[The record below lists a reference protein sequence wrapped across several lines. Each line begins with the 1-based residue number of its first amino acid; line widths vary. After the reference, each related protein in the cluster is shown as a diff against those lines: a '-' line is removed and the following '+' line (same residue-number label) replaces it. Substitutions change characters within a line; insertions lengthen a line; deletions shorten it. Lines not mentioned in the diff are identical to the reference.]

1 VVESQGQPRAY
12 VFVAH
17 DDTNVG
23 VAQWVRRVAFRGDA
37 DWVGILRPGRL
48 DVIRAALDGSDAP
61 RLVQNLPKGTL
72 LFPSL
77 VHAPPT
83 GNAIRVR
90 ARLLELLRR
99 SIAQAKPLGVDPQN
113 ALSLVGRAL
122 FWRFLIDRGLL
133 EGLDRNDVCPTAN
146 SWEACLSTKTNA
158 LKTFAWL
165 DDTFNG
171 GLLPFTSSPSGF
183 SSDVFHQVVGNIAH
197 LATPDGQLPLRL
209 PNDWSEVNFA
219 HVPVGLLSEVYEAY
233 AHGEDTQRAKA
244 ESIFY
249 TPRHIAEFL
258 VDEVLGAIG
267 DVSVPRVLD
276 PAVGA
281 GVFLVAMFRAL
292 VAREWER
299 TGKKPSR
306 KIVRRILNDQLTGF
320 DINDSAL
327 RLAELAL
334 YLTAIELDPE
344 PKPRPLKLLRFD
356 ELRGRVLFP
365 KTGGV
370 TQGSLAPVEEH
381 FREAFDIVVGN
392 PPWTAQGT
400 GAAKKKWVQ
409 ATRDLVRTRL
419 GEARAAKFDFPDQ
432 NPDLPFVYRA
442 MEWAKPGGSIALV
455 THARWLFGQSKRA
468 VRARNDLLECVYVTG
483 VLNGTALRD
492 TNVWPNVRHP
502 FCLLF
507 AANETP
513 PAHAAFL
520 YVSPELDRMP
530 DAEQV
535 HIRIDWQDARE
546 IEIRDVVERP
556 WTLKVRFRG
565 TPFDESVLDELKSR
579 GVPLSKHL
587 DALGTK
593 LSNGYQV
600 VGEAGKKSSAVHMHH
615 LPDLKGAALAFVV
628 DTRQLPAFSY
638 DKLWRPRKPTIYQAP
653 LLIVHESMRVDERS
667 PRAALC
673 FEDVAFDERFDGA
686 SFANIQHGAE
696 IAAYLQLV
704 IQSSLFQHALLM
716 LDGQFGIEREVVHKA
731 TIESVPVVPWDELT
745 NNQKLHSIKLS
756 QQLRNGMT
764 GDLLVEIDRFVAD
777 VFRLSNVQRNTIT
790 DTLTTALP
798 TADAKAA
805 SIRPTKPAER
815 SMFVNVCQEELRSVL
830 QALRKD
836 AFVRL
841 RDDLNLESWRIVQV
855 DRVNQG
861 DKELAAVALDARR
874 FIEAADEAS
883 ASRVMVRVN
892 ESTTLVGLL
901 DRYRYWTCTRA
912 RMLAASLLSE
922 GDAYA

>member
-1 VVESQGQPRAY
+1 M
-12 VFVAH
+12 
-17 DDTNVG
+17 
-23 VAQWVRRVAFRGDA
+23 
-37 DWVGILRPGRL
+37 
-48 DVIRAALDGSDAP
+48 
-61 RLVQNLPKGTL
+61 
-72 LFPSL
+72 
-77 VHAPPT
+77 
-83 GNAIRVR
+83 
-90 ARLLELLRR
+90 
-99 SIAQAKPLGVDPQN
+99 
-113 ALSLVGRAL
+113 
-122 FWRFLIDRGLL
+122 
-133 EGLDRNDVCPTAN
+133 
-146 SWEACLSTKTNA
+146 
-158 LKTFAWL
+158 
-165 DDTFNG
+165 
-171 GLLPFTSSPSGF
+171 
-183 SSDVFHQVVGNIAH
+183 
-197 LATPDGQLPLRL
+197 
-209 PNDWSEVNFA
+209 
-219 HVPVGLLSEVYEAY
+219 YEAY

-258 VDEVLGAIG
+258 VDEALGAIG
-267 DVSVPRVLD
+267 DVSIPRVLD
-276 PAVGA
+276 PAAGA

-299 TGKKPSR
+299 TGRKPSR

-356 ELRGRVLFP
+356 ELRGRVLLP

-370 TQGSLAPVEEH
+370 TQGSLAPVEER

-392 PPWTAQGT
+392 PPWTAQGS

-409 ATRDLVRTRL
+409 ATRDLVRMRL
-419 GEARAAKFDFPDQ
+419 GDARATAFDFPDQ
-432 NPDLPFVYRA
+432 NPDLPFVFRA
-442 MEWAKPGGSIALV
+442 MEWAKPGGTIALV

-468 VRARNDLLECVYVTG
+468 VQARNDLLECVHVTG
-483 VLNGTALRD
+483 ILNGTALRD

-520 YVSPELDRMP
+520 FVNPELDRMP
-530 DAEQV
+530 DADQA
-535 HIRIDWQDARE
+535 HMRIDWQDARE

-556 WTLKVRFRG
+556 WTLKARFRG
-565 TPFDESVLDELKSR
+565 TPFDESVLDDLKSR
-579 GVPLSKHL
+579 GVPLSQYL
-587 DALGTK
+587 DSLGTK
-593 LSNGYQV
+593 LKNGYQV
-600 VGEAGKKSSAVHMHH
+600 VGEAGKRSSAAHMHH

-628 DTRQLPAFSY
+628 DTRQLPPFSY
-638 DKLWRPRKPTIYQAP
+638 DKLWRPRKPTIYRAP
-653 LLIVHESMRVDERS
+653 LLLVHESMRVDERS

-686 SFANIQHGAE
+686 SFADVRHGPE

-704 IQSSLFQHALLM
+704 IQSSLFQHTLLM

-731 TIESVPVVPWDELT
+731 TIESVPVVPWGQLT
-745 NNQKLHSIKLS
+745 NDQKSHSSKLS
-756 QQLRNGMT
+756 QRLHKGMT
-764 GDLLVEIDRFVAD
+764 ADLLMEIDRFVSD
-777 VFRLSNVQRNTIT
+777 VFCLSNVQRNTIT

-805 SIRPTKPAER
+805 SIRPTKRPER
-815 SMFVNVCQEELRSVL
+815 NMFAMVCQEELRSVL
-830 QALRKD
+830 RASRKD

-841 RDDLNLESWRIVQV
+841 RDELNLESWRIVQI

-861 DKELAAVALDARR
+861 DEEPAAVALDPRR

-883 ASRVMVRVN
+883 ASRVTVRVN
-892 ESTTLVGLL
+892 ERSTLVGLL

-922 GDAYA
+922 GDAHA